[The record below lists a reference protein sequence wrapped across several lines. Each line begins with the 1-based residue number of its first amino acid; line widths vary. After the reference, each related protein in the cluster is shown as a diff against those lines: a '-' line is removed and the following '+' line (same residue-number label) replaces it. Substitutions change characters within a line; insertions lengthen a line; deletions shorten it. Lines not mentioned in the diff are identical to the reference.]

1 MARVPVISKQSLYR
15 LADRVEILRLV
26 LAAGLVGIRSA
37 VIAAQIG
44 RSVQCVGGHLVELE
58 RDKLIERSIRTGNN
72 CRWGAPGIWAH
83 HQGARDRE
91 AARRVR
97 RRSVMS
103 DAEYE
108 ASLHPVRVSVP
119 SNLAEPMRQRPACS
133 VWEFAARGGYG

>member
-1 MARVPVISKQSLYR
+1 MADPRLTIPTR
-15 LADRVEILRLV
+15 RNLADRETILRLV
-26 LAAGLVGIRSA
+26 LAAGVGGIRAAVLMIEVKRSA
-37 VIAAQIG
+37 
-44 RSVQCVGGHLVELE
+44 QCVGSHLVALE
-58 RDKLIERSIRTGNN
+58 DAGLIERSSATGNG
-72 CRWGAPGIWAH
+72 CKWGPPGTWAH

-119 SNLAEPMRQRPACS
+119 SHLAEPMRQRPACS

>member
-1 MARVPVISKQSLYR
+1 MADPR
-15 LADRVEILRLV
+15 LTIPTRRNIADRAHILRLV
-26 LAAGLVGIRSA
+26 LAAGLGGLRAAVLMIEVKRSA
-37 VIAAQIG
+37 
-44 RSVQCVGGHLVELE
+44 QCVGSHLVALE
-58 RDKLIERSIRTGNN
+58 GAGLIERSNSTGNG
-72 CRWGAPGIWAH
+72 CKWGQPGTWAH

-119 SNLAEPMRQRPACS
+119 SHLAEPMRQRPACS

>member
-26 LAAGLVGIRSA
+26 LAAGMVGIRSA

-72 CRWGAPGIWAH
+72 CRWGAPGIWAQ
-83 HQGARDRE
+83 HQAARDRE
-91 AARRVR
+91 ASRRER
-97 RRSVMS
+97 RRLKSGMPDPFLS
-103 DAEYE
+103 
-108 ASLHPVRVSVP
+108 PVSKTTVP
-119 SNLAEPMRQRPACS
+119 AHLADPMRQRPSCS